1 MGEISMFVGHCCGYK
16 VFADHILSLSFAD
29 RFAINCYARDKK
41 SGLLFYICNL
51 LLSLPLEGMFFFE
64 KIKNIIKTL

>member
-16 VFADHILSLSFAD
+16 AFADHILSPSFAD

-41 SGLLFYICNL
+41 KWLVVLYLQF
-51 LLSLPLEGMFFFE
+51 
-64 KIKNIIKTL
+64 IIIFAT